1 MHNNVNISPPTFRRK
16 SRPSQ
21 TGNAVSGKGPTK
33 LHYSCLGDA
42 DSDVKSPTTSRNR
55 EGSVIRGRDIQP
67 KGTDE
72 LGLKYRKAMALERH
86 KRRNLKMQ
94 MRGLTAADTTV
105 VASTLPSVNPKLFN
119 ECQKTVLPSGESKGY
134 STTAMGH
141 PFSFEDPDPSFSTR
155 KLYYTKLSPEARDR
169 LYTLCLSLITIRH
182 KMDFIG
188 KMRAFTHLRTRTSI
202 TVTRTAAE
210 AFTPCREVGRL
221 RLMYVLDQMVR
232 IWQGQKLKVA
242 LQIMSGNVI
251 LRRSQEDKY
260 FVLERLLF
268 VLSERMKRKKL
279 RALLGWRM
287 ICLQDIVKNT
297 KEHELSIMRKDY
309 LEKVKFVSLCLLSNC
324 LWLTDP
330 LTTILTTI
338 QEKAVRHQHS
348 RSLRFTLGICRTL
361 ELFRRFQLRIQAST
375 FIVWQSHY
383 TYSNRVATALKTCVT
398 HCLTIQRRRVLVQ
411 WRENVR
417 RKAVGRIVMSHLA
430 RLVYATKK
438 DNMYRVMLRWKVRC
452 LSVDKLLLSM
462 ARKNP
467 LRRHEEFSWL
477 CVLSATRMQAVKLMQ
492 EGAMVPTP
500 KGGATVNRSGS
511 FGACENR
518 DDNDADPSLIVQD
531 SESGDGVTSQP
542 MPSSGEI
549 QVSAMMLSRSQA
561 SHDGLHTQ
569 LSLAVSTAASSVE
582 IFPGLPPHEREE
594 VLTPSTSRL
603 TPMFHP
609 REGGGS
615 DVSDLGYSL
624 SPMSEAIS
632 FFKLS
637 TERGSKRE
645 ESSLPDKF
653 FFGAVSSTN
662 NSGIDM
668 QQSNSSTSDVS
679 FMHPSPPH
687 PEDGKL
693 RNIVSASPPTQGQQR
708 ELFHQWAADEYE
720 PEPSLAASTSSFLQV
735 STSSAAAFPET
746 STVVGPPSSP
756 EDGGSSGRPLFPA
769 SPTLPHSSEGQQPTQ
784 KNERKLLRSYLVTAV
799 LPNTSPNHSSDDNSA
814 SVIPQLP
821 ATNPLSR
828 PHGIDSEE
836 VRMVEVNVTFMFSAL
851 RRIRYF
857 KTQS

>member
-1 MHNNVNISPPTFRRK
+1 MHNNVNVSPPTFRPK
-16 SRPSQ
+16 SCPSQ
-21 TGNAVSGKGPTK
+21 TGNTVSGKGPTK

-42 DSDVKSPTTSRNR
+42 ECDVKFPTTSRNR
-55 EGSVIRGRDIQP
+55 EGSVIRGRDIQS

-86 KRRNLKMQ
+86 KRRNLKMK
-94 MRGLTAADTTV
+94 MKRLTAADTAV
-105 VASTLPSVNPKLFN
+105 VASTSPSVNPKLFN
-119 ECQKTVLPSGESKGY
+119 ECQKTVLPSGESKGC
-134 STTAMGH
+134 STTAMGR
-141 PFSFEDPDPSFSTR
+141 PFNFEDPDPSFAAR
-155 KLYYTKLSPEARDR
+155 KLYYTKLSPEARER
-169 LYTLCLSLITIRH
+169 LYTLCLSLITICH

-202 TVTRTAAE
+202 TATRTAAE
-210 AFTPCREVGRL
+210 SFTPCREVGCL
-221 RLMYVLDQMVR
+221 RLMCALDQIVR
-232 IWQGQKLKVA
+232 RWQGQKLKVA
-242 LQIMSGNVI
+242 LQIISGNVV

-260 FVLERLLF
+260 FVLEHLLF
-268 VLSERMKRKKL
+268 VLSERMERKKL

-287 ICLQDIVKNT
+287 ICLHDIARDT
-297 KEHELSIMRKDY
+297 KEDELSIMRKDY
-309 LEKVKFVSLCLLSNC
+309 LEKVKFVSLCLISNC
-324 LWLTDP
+324 LRLTDP

-361 ELFRRFQLRIQAST
+361 ELSQRFKLRMQASA
-375 FIVWQSHY
+375 FIVWQCHY
-383 TYSNRVATALKTCVT
+383 TYSNRVASALKTCVH
-398 HCLTIQRRRVLVQ
+398 HCLTIQRRRALVQ

-430 RLVYATKK
+430 RLVDATKK

-462 ARKNP
+462 ARKNS
-467 LRRHEEFSWL
+467 LHRHEEFSWL

-492 EGAMVPTP
+492 EGAMVPIP
-500 KGGATVNRSGS
+500 KGGVAINGSGS

-518 DDNDADPSLIVQD
+518 DDDDAGPSSIVQD
-531 SESGDGVTSQP
+531 SENGDGVTSQP

-561 SHDGLHTQ
+561 SHDGLHAQ
-569 LSLAVSTAASSVE
+569 LSLAVSTAASSIE
-582 IFPGLPPHEREE
+582 IFPGLPPHERGD

-637 TERGSKRE
+637 TERGSKRG
-645 ESSLPDKF
+645 ESSPPDKLF
-653 FFGAVSSTN
+653 SGAVSSTN

-679 FMHPSPPH
+679 FMHPSPPP
-687 PEDGKL
+687 PENGKL
-693 RNIVSASPPTQGQQR
+693 RNIVSVSLPTQGQQR
-708 ELFHQWAADEYE
+708 ELFHQLAADEYE

-735 STSSAAAFPET
+735 STISAAAFPET
-746 STVVGPPSSP
+746 SPVVGPPSSP
-756 EDGGSSGRPLFPA
+756 EDGGSFGRSLFSA
-769 SPTLPHSSEGQQPTQ
+769 SPILPHSSEDQQPTR
-784 KNERKLLRSYLVTAV
+784 KNERKLLKSHSVSAV
-799 LPNTSPNHSSDDNSA
+799 RPNTSPDHSSDDNPA
-814 SVIPQLP
+814 PVIPQLLT
-821 ATNPLSR
+821 TNPLSR

-836 VRMVEVNVTFMFSAL
+836 VRMVGVNITFMFSAL
-851 RRIRYF
+851 RRIRCF